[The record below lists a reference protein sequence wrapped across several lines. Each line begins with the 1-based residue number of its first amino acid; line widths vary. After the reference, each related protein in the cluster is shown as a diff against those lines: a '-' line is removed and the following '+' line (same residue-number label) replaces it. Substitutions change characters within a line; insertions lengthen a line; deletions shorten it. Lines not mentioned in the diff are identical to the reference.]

1 MTGGELLMACAID
14 GLIGDPP
21 WLPHPVRLMGRAIE
35 WYEGRARAM
44 VHGPGGER
52 VAGVLLA
59 TVLPALAYAGAWSAI
74 ELGHG
79 MHDLA
84 GVVVVVGLGATTLAA
99 RDLVDHARDV
109 LKPLQ
114 AGTVENARLAVSK
127 IVGRDTAHLSESEI
141 VRATVE
147 SIAES
152 ACDGVVAPLFYLA
165 VGGPPLALAYKA
177 ISTLDSMVG
186 HQDARYRYFGWA
198 SARLDDAAN
207 WIPARVTAGLLVIAA
222 SLSSRNGGAAWRVV
236 RRDGH
241 KHPSP
246 NSGRPEAAMAGALR
260 IRLGGVSLYDGN
272 PFERPYLGDEVVPL
286 QPFHIASALRLMML
300 AATLAVAASVGALV
314 LRS

>member
-1 MTGGELLMACAID
+1 MACAID
-14 GLIGDPP
+14 GLIGDPR
-21 WLPHPVRLMGRAIE
+21 WLPHPVRVMGGAIE

-44 VHGPGGER
+44 VHGPAGER
-52 VAGVLLA
+52 VAGVVLA
-59 TVLPALAYAGAWSAI
+59 AVLPALAYVSAWYAI
-74 ELGHG
+74 ELGRG
-79 MHDLA
+79 VHDIA

-99 RDLVDHARDV
+99 RDLVDHAQDV
-109 LKPLQ
+109 LRSLQ
-114 AGTVENARLAVSK
+114 AGTVEEARGAVSK
-127 IVGRDTAHLSESEI
+127 IVGRDTAHLPESEI

-152 ACDGVVAPLFYLA
+152 ASDGVVAPLFYLA

-186 HQDARYRYFGWA
+186 HQDARYRHFGWA

-222 SLSSRNGGAAWRVV
+222 SLYRRSGGSAWRAL

-246 NSGRPEAAMAGALR
+246 NSGRPEAAMAGALH
-260 IRLGGVSLYDGN
+260 IRLGGMTKYDGK
-272 PFERPYLGDEVVPL
+272 PFERPFLGDGVVSL
-286 QPFHIASALRLMML
+286 QPFHITSALRLMIL
-300 AATLAVAASVGALV
+300 AATLAVMASVGALI
-314 LRS
+314 LQS